1 MSTKEMYLG
10 YNQNRLGTLIDHN
23 ITEGTEDS
31 VRFQRSE
38 GVPMKS
44 PFSKKFRNFGDNNKT
59 GKLAN
64 LPSICTCTPIL
75 DATYIIVHTQ

>member
-1 MSTKEMYLG
+1 MSTKGMYLG
-10 YNQNRLGTLIDHN
+10 YNQKRLSTLIDHN

-44 PFSKKFRNFGDNNKT
+44 PLSKE
-59 GKLAN
+59 
-64 LPSICTCTPIL
+64 
-75 DATYIIVHTQ
+75 V